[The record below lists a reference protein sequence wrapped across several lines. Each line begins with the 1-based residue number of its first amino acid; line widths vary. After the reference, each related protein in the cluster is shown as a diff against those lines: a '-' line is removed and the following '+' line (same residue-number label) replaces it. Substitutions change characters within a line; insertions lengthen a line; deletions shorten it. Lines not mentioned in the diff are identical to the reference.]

1 LGIGWARADFERR
14 APAARTLIWGFAF
27 SALAVIAMLSPF
39 QPVPGLRIDI
49 RATLIVLS
57 AVFGGLGAV
66 VLTAAVEIVLRLWLG
81 GPVAIVGTVGIVLS
95 FLPALGYALAVA
107 GRPRQPTL
115 QTPTLQ
121 TLALLGLVAGAA
133 GPAASFI
140 VDADQAW
147 RLLGAG
153 AAMQL
158 TAVFAS
164 TLLFAAIISRT
175 DGARRSMASLRER
188 EEHLTAANAQLVG
201 LTVQLERRNQDYAEA
216 CGKAEDLLSQMNAI
230 FDHAPFGMF
239 IKEID
244 GRLRM
249 VNGAYARLMNSPV
262 GALIGERPDTYLA
275 PEDAERARKTDAEVA
290 ITGEVRTVEYR
301 ALTPGAPEWLWT
313 IKFPIKDAVGEVT
326 AIGGFDLDITKL
338 KEQTFAAE
346 RSALQLRRMHE
357 IAKIAHWY
365 HRLEP
370 DGTRR
375 RIGGRPEDFKAMT
388 GWDPDLGLD
397 IQKYLKT
404 CIHPLDRERMREI
417 YRAFGARET
426 DNYTA
431 EYTIV
436 RPDSRL
442 VPVKVWI
449 QRVREQETGGEY
461 SLGIMQDVSD
471 QHEREARLAEAM
483 SRAEMSDR
491 VKTEFLANL
500 SHELRTP
507 LNAILGFA
515 DLMKLKLGAG
525 DTVGLPGYADSVAQG
540 GQRMLQIVS
549 QLLEMARLD
558 FGARELTEVAIDV
571 GETVASSV
579 AQVMERFASKEI
591 AIRFEGGDLGITLH
605 AERAYFSKALIAVLT
620 NAAQHSDRS
629 GSVEVEATIAN
640 SGELEIAVIDHGPG
654 IPAELLPR
662 LTDPFVHGESAFSR
676 TRDGAGL
683 GLAMCR
689 RILEMHGGR
698 LAIESEPGV
707 RTRVALIY
715 PASRLEADAVT
726 APAFAAFG

>member
-1 LGIGWARADFERR
+1 
-14 APAARTLIWGFAF
+14 
-27 SALAVIAMLSPF
+27 MLSPF
-39 QPVPGLRIDI
+39 EPLPGLRIDI

-81 GPVAIVGTVGIVLS
+81 GPVAIVGAVGIVLS

-107 GRPRQPTL
+107 GRPRQPTS
-115 QTPTLQ
+115 Q
-121 TLALLGLVAGAA
+121 TLALLGLLAGAA
-133 GPAASFI
+133 GPAASFFA
-140 VDADQAW
+140 DAEQAW

-153 AAMQL
+153 AAVQL
-158 TAVFAS
+158 VAVFAS

-175 DGARRSMASLRER
+175 DGARRSMTALRER
-188 EEHLTAANAQLVG
+188 EEHLTAANAQLVE

-216 CGKAEDLLSQMNAI
+216 RGRAEDLLAQMNSI
-230 FDHAPFGMF
+230 FEHAPFGMF

-249 VNGAYARLMNSPV
+249 MNGAYARLMNRPV
-262 GALIGERPDTYLA
+262 GALIGERPDSFLA
-275 PEDAERARKTDAEVA
+275 PEDAERARRTDAEIA
-290 ITGEVRTVEYR
+290 TTGEARTVEHH
-301 ALTPGAPEWLWT
+301 ALTAGAPEWLWT
-313 IKFPIKDAVGEVT
+313 IKFPIKDAAGQVT
-326 AIGGFDLDITKL
+326 AIGGFDLDVTRL
-338 KEQTFAAE
+338 KQQTIDLE

-365 HRLEP
+365 HQVTP

-375 RIGGRPEDFKAMT
+375 RIGNRSEDFTAMT
-388 GWDPDLGLD
+388 GWNADLGLD
-397 IQKYLKT
+397 LQKYLDT
-404 CIHPLDRERMREI
+404 CVHPLDRERMRET
-417 YRAFGARET
+417 YRAFAARET
-426 DNYTA
+426 DSYTT

-436 RPDSRL
+436 RPDSSL
-442 VPVKVWI
+442 LPVKVWI

-461 SLGIMQDVSD
+461 SLGIMQDITD

-507 LNAILGFA
+507 LNAIIGFA
-515 DLMKLKLGAG
+515 DLMKLRIGAG
-525 DTVGLPGYADSVAQG
+525 DVANLQQYADLVVQG
-540 GQRMLQIVS
+540 GQRMLGIVS
-549 QLLEMARLD
+549 NLLEIARLD

-579 AQVMERFASKEI
+579 AQVVERFATKQI
-591 AIRFEGGDLGITLH
+591 AIRFGARDIGITVH
-605 AERAYFSKALIAVLT
+605 AERAYFIKALIAVLT
-620 NAAQHSDRS
+620 NAAQHSERG
-629 GSVEVEATIAN
+629 GSIEVEAAIVAN
-640 SGELEIAVIDHGPG
+640 GELEIAVIDHGAG

-676 TRDGAGL
+676 KRDGVGL

-698 LAIESEPGV
+698 LAIESRPGI

-715 PASRLEADAVT
+715 PAARLEAAVVT
-726 APAFAAFG
+726 PPAFAAFG